1 MKTPL
6 FNLIKALLIFAIMFI
21 ATIYKFSRRHYRRF
35 CIKVLWKKFHIR
47 TSVYHQWHDRRA
59 KRCNSLSMQNTKLS
73 TPQQSTSYE

>member
-35 CIKVLWKKFHIR
+35 CIKVLWKKFTFVPRCIISGM
-47 TSVYHQWHDRRA
+47 TAVQ